1 MSPSKQIAPKPAR
14 AELRALVVEDC
25 EDDALLLE
33 AELEAIG
40 FRVTSQRVECA
51 GELRLAL
58 ASKVWDIV
66 LSDYSMPGFTA
77 LDALRIVHESSQ
89 AELPFV
95 IVSGSIGEESAV
107 AALKAGVSN
116 YLMKGNLAQLK
127 PVVDRELKDA
137 QIRRERREAVA
148 ALDQAVSARDEFL
161 SIASH
166 ELKTPVTTVGLQAEG
181 LLRAARRERG
191 PLLSNAVIVERIE
204 SIQSNVERLTHLI
217 ERLLDVTRAATGPL
231 RLSLGR
237 FDLVAL
243 VKRVLADMHET
254 MCEVEVVAPERIE
267 GRWDHDRIAT
277 VVGNLLSNAAKYGAC
292 RPVRVELVDH
302 GDRVVLDVIDR
313 GIGISAEHQQRIF
326 ERFERAVPERHY
338 GGFGLGLWLAHKVIE
353 AHGGTIALTS
363 VAGQGSTFSV
373 TLPKETPA

>member
-1 MSPSKQIAPKPAR
+1 
-14 AELRALVVEDC
+14 
-25 EDDALLLE
+25 
-33 AELEAIG
+33 
-40 FRVTSQRVECA
+40 
-51 GELRLAL
+51 
-58 ASKVWDIV
+58 V

-89 AELPFV
+89 ADLPFV

-148 ALDQAVSARDEFL
+148 ALEHAVTARDQFL

-191 PLLSNAVIVERIE
+191 PVLSNPAIIERIE
-204 SIQSNVERLTHLI
+204 SIQFNVERLTRLI
-217 ERLLDVTRAATGPL
+217 ERMLDVTRAATGPL
-231 RLSLGR
+231 RLSRER

-243 VKRVLADMHET
+243 VARV
-254 MCEVEVVAPERIE
+254 VEDLRDTSREIMVVAPERIE
-267 GRWDHDRIAT
+267 GNWDRDRIAT
-277 VVGNLLSNAAKYGAC
+277 VLSNLLSNAAKYGAR
-292 RPVRVELVDH
+292 RPIRVELVDQH
-302 GDRVVLDVIDR
+302 DHVVMNVIDQ
-313 GIGISAEHQQRIF
+313 GIGISLEHQQRIF

-338 GGFGLGLWLAHKVIE
+338 GGFGVGLWLAHKVIE
-353 AHGGTIALTS
+353 AHGGSIVVTS

-373 TLPKETPA
+373 TLPKEAPA